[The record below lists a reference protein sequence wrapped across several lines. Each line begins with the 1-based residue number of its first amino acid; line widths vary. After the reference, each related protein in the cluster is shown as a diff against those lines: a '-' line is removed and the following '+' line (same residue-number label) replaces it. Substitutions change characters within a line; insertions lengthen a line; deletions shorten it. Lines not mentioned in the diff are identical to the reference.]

1 MNIIRDISKKT
12 MTEEK
17 RKQAKNDFFAFYV
30 GRPLSYIV
38 TVPFLKTNIK
48 PNTVSFIS
56 FFPSIIGFLLIGFGN
71 KMSIKLVGWLMFFI
85 WNLLDG
91 VDGNLARYKKEF
103 SKTGSL
109 WDATSGYIAMVL
121 TFFSM
126 GTGCYYGDFTCLNI
140 DRAILI
146 TLGGLS
152 GTLVIFPRLV
162 MHKRITSIGEDKKS
176 QSMKNKNEYGFI
188 KILGLNLISIAGFVQ
203 VFMVLAIIF
212 RVMDIFTIFYFGINI
227 AVCCASLYKLLQEP
241 EIEEERK

>member
-1 MNIIRDISKKT
+1 
-12 MTEEK
+12 
-17 RKQAKNDFFAFYV
+17 
-30 GRPLSYIV
+30 
-38 TVPFLKTNIK
+38 
-48 PNTVSFIS
+48 
-56 FFPSIIGFLLIGFGN
+56 
-71 KMSIKLVGWLMFFI
+71 MSIKLVGWLMFFI

-121 TFFSM
+121 TFFAM

-188 KILGLNLISIAGFVQ
+188 KILGLILISIAGFVQ
-203 VFMVLAIIF
+203 VFMILANIF

-241 EIEEERK
+241 EIEEER